1 MGMFDTV
8 FVSREVLSG
17 LPFDC
22 PACGRVPGP
31 DAEWQTKS
39 LNAAM
44 DSYVLRHD
52 DGGAIR
58 LYLLDRPS
66 DRRLWRRWT
75 EEEIAASERDAARGG
90 LFALWRKKPGEGCF
104 LPEAI
109 CREPAPALHGR
120 AAAPVGGDP
129 RPLRL
134 REYVERHVKF
144 SDGVPSR
151 CAPSRRATSRGSST
165 TRARFDPGRSR
176 FCGGPAGS
184 GRVVPGSLSLFE
196 RDMIGAKTIR
206 TAGRMAR
213 TGYDGRPGRTIGN
226 EPCGPAWRYH
236 FTHSG
241 RSWPSTRDAKIR
253 QQTLSDHE
261 FPCPNWARRRPEA
274 LAARIAVTLRFY
286 PA

>member
-17 LPFDC
+17 RPFDC

-66 DRRLWRRWT
+66 DRRLWRPWT

-104 LPEAI
+104 LPEAYLPENRRQRFMGELPHQWVEI
-109 CREPAPALHGR
+109 HVRCACG
-120 AAAPVGGDP
+120 
-129 RPLRL
+129 
-134 REYVERHVKF
+134 EYVERHVKF
-144 SDGVPSR
+144 SDGVAVEVRPKPPRHEPGFFDDS
-151 CAPSRRATSRGSST
+151 GG
-165 TRARFDPGRSR
+165 FDP
-176 FCGGPAGS
+176 
-184 GRVVPGSLSLFE
+184 
-196 RDMIGAKTIR
+196 
-206 TAGRMAR
+206 
-213 TGYDGRPGRTIGN
+213 
-226 EPCGPAWRYH
+226 
-236 FTHSG
+236 
-241 RSWPSTRDAKIR
+241 
-253 QQTLSDHE
+253 
-261 FPCPNWARRRPEA
+261 
-274 LAARIAVTLRFY
+274 
-286 PA
+286 